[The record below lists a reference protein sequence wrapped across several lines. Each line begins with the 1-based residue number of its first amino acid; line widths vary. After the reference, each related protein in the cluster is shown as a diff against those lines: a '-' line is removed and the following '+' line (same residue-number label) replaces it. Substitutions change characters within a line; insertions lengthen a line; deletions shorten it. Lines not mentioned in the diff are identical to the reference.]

1 MTDEAFRERRIGEL
15 TVRVDRQLCVG
26 FADCVDEAPETFL
39 LDEEGLATFTDAPER
54 ADRERLVAACEAC
67 PVDAL
72 ILLDA
77 DGEEIVPGDGK
88 RA

>member
-1 MTDEAFRERRIGEL
+1 MTGEEFQERRIGEL

-39 LDEEGLATFTDAPER
+39 LDEEGLATFTNAPGR

-77 DGEEIVPGDGK
+77 DGEQIAPDGGE